1 MLNGCV
7 YDKASVQAK
16 RSFNVIS
23 KAQFVCSLLVYSVA
37 VASVSAQTQSGVP
50 TDEQIVARMT
60 QAQDENRTHFGPY
73 KVTRDYKVFKGD
85 NQNLIRSRLVAEISV
100 VPPDSKKYTIDNSNG
115 SLLEERIV
123 RKMLDGEVAFAK
135 AARSSD
141 ITRNNYDFRLIRE
154 DEISGEPCYVLELAP
169 KRKSK
174 NLLRGFVWVDT
185 RSYLPLRVEGEP
197 AQNPSWWVTDAR
209 IVLLYGYVGP
219 MWLQTYSEAT
229 ADVRFLGRSTLIWQD
244 VRYQLGGPASGAD
257 SEIVLRLDP
266 PR

>member
-1 MLNGCV
+1 
-7 YDKASVQAK
+7 VQAK

-229 ADVRFLGRSTLIWQD
+229 ADVRILGRSTLIWQD